1 MPLNTYRRKRDF
13 SRTSEPAGKPSR
25 AGKKRAKSK
34 GLCFVIQKHA
44 ASRLHYDFRLEME
57 GVLRSWA
64 VPKGPS
70 LDPGEKRLAVQV
82 EDHPIEYGDFEG
94 IIPPGEYGGGTVVVW
109 DRGTWTPE
117 GDPIEAWRSGKLKFQ
132 LHGEKLRGGWTLVRM
147 HGERAGENKENWLL
161 IKELRD
167 EEARP
172 GSGDA
177 ILTERPE
184 SVLSGQKI
192 EEIAADPPRVWESNR
207 PEKARRGA
215 KRFAAFAATA
225 GKAARRPASRPKKAG
240 ARARGGAADRADR
253 IDAAAL
259 PAARKAAL
267 PRQLEPQ
274 LATLVAEPP
283 EGDEWLHEIKY
294 DGYRALCEVR
304 GGKARLLT
312 RHGKDW
318 TAHFPG
324 IAQAVSSL
332 PVESALLDGEVVVI
346 EADGRTSFQALQ
358 NALSEG
364 RDGDLVCFAFD
375 LLYLDGYDL
384 RRAPLTARK
393 AALAAL
399 LDGAAGP
406 IRFSDHVQGQGKGFF
421 RQACQHA
428 LEGTVA
434 KRAEQPY
441 HSGRSRDWLKV
452 KCLQRQEF
460 VIGGF
465 TDPEGAR
472 SGLGALLVG
481 VYDDGELVFSGKVG
495 TGFSQ
500 RMLVDL
506 RRRLDELERAT
517 PAFVNPPRG
526 AAARGAHWVEPELVA
541 EIAFS
546 EWTRD
551 GILRHPSF
559 QGLREDKEPREIR
572 REKPADLEAV
582 ADGKETASGRGPGK
596 TRTRKSTGR
605 SAGKGGTA
613 LAKNPAGGDA
623 RRTYGGGKAR
633 AAGTRKKL
641 VRAPGAGASPSPPDT
656 AGQGPGGIG
665 KPGRGPRGVAG
676 GDPIDALSRP
686 GSLVPR
692 GHPPTEPTGKHPGPA
707 KAERRGSAPVE
718 ISGARLTHPDK
729 VLYPDRGFTKLD
741 LALYYKRVAGWI
753 LPHLSDRPLTLV
765 RCPEGQAGECF
776 YQKHVTSQF
785 PSSIRR
791 VDVEEDGKTVP
802 YGAVD
807 SLPGLIGLVQMG
819 VLELHVWGAHR
830 DQIERP
836 DYLVLDLDPDEGLE
850 WERIVEGALLL
861 RDLLAATGLRSF
873 LKTTGGKGLHVVLPL
888 ARRHSWD
895 EAKAFT
901 KAVADGLVA
910 AEPDRYTS
918 NMSKARRKG
927 KIFVDYLRNGRGATS
942 IAPYSTRARPGAP
955 VSTPLDWAELD
966 TPVRANTFTIETLP
980 RRLEA
985 LAADPW
991 ADFAKVK
998 QSITTAMKK
1007 QWGMEP

>member
-34 GLCFVIQKHA
+34 GLRFVIQKHA

-117 GDPIEAWRSGKLKFQ
+117 GDPVEAWRSGKLKFQ

-207 PEKARRGA
+207 PEKA
-215 KRFAAFAATA
+215 
-225 GKAARRPASRPKKAG
+225 G
-240 ARARGGAADRADR
+240 ARARGGATDRADQ

-259 PAARKAAL
+259 PGARKAAL

-283 EGDEWLHEIKY
+283 EGDGWLHEIKY

-312 RHGKDW
+312 RRGKDW

-324 IAQAVSSL
+324 IAQAASSL
-332 PVESALLDGEVVVI
+332 PVESALLDGEVVVL

-358 NALSEG
+358 NALTEG

-481 VYDDGELVFSGKVG
+481 VYDNGELVYSGRVG

-506 RRRLDELERAT
+506 RRRLDELERST
-517 PAFVNPPRG
+517 PAFVNPPHG
-526 AAARGAHWVEPELVA
+526 AAARGAHWAEPELVA

-546 EWTRD
+546 EWTQD

-582 ADGKETASGRGPGK
+582 ADGKETASGPGPGK
-596 TRTRKSTGR
+596 TRRRKSTGR
-605 SAGKGGTA
+605 GAGKA
-613 LAKNPAGGDA
+613 EAAPAKKPAAGA
-623 RRTYGGGKAR
+623 PRRTTGGGKTR
-633 AAGTRKKL
+633 ASAAVEL
-641 VRAPGAGASPSPPDT
+641 S
-656 AGQGPGGIG
+656 
-665 KPGRGPRGVAG
+665 GV
-676 GDPIDALSRP
+676 
-686 GSLVPR
+686 
-692 GHPPTEPTGKHPGPA
+692 
-707 KAERRGSAPVE
+707 
-718 ISGARLTHPDK
+718 RLTHPDK

-741 LALYYKRVAGWI
+741 LALYYERVAGWI

-776 YQKHVTSQF
+776 YQKHMTSQF

-791 VDVEEDGKTVP
+791 VDVEEEGKTVP